1 MYPKSAQVDTVIL
14 SFFLLS
20 QGKRMLLLVEF
31 SSEPGL
37 EFPRRQGLLH
47 LHLQA
52 ALRGAQ
58 ASCGLASLCSPSMAY
73 LVGPFY
79 VTVNHMI
86 AFSQRPCRGSDELY
100 LVSAA
105 FNLLDRA
112 HEASRLQRIS
122 DGFGASKLPSIGS
135 VRSPDWPMKCCEFH
149 KQYT

>member
-1 MYPKSAQVDTVIL
+1 M
-14 SFFLLS
+14 
-20 QGKRMLLLVEF
+20 LLVEF

-86 AFSQRPCRGSDELY
+86 AFSHRGPAEGLMSCTWSQLHLIY
-100 LVSAA
+100 
-105 FNLLDRA
+105 
-112 HEASRLQRIS
+112 
-122 DGFGASKLPSIGS
+122 
-135 VRSPDWPMKCCEFH
+135 
-149 KQYT
+149 